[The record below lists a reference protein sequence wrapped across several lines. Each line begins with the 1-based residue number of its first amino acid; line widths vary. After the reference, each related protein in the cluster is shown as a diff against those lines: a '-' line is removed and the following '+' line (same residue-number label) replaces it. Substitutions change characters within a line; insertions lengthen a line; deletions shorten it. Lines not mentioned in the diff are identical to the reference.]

1 MATVPIPADNAC
13 MSWKFLLKRLA
24 RSFRARP
31 ATTVENSLIVAC
43 VNAYSSAYSWY
54 AYAFLG
60 KWSSGRKMATLAKLM
75 DNIDVTHPLDAG
87 LETALD
93 NLCNGLD
100 IKRYTA

>member
-24 RSFRARP
+24 RSFRTRP
-31 ATTVENSLIVAC
+31 ATTAENNLIVAA
-43 VNAYSSAYSWY
+43 VSAYGAAYSWY
-54 AYAFLG
+54 AYEFFG
-60 KWSSGRKMATLAKLM
+60 KWSSGRKMSTLAKLM
-75 DNIDVTHPLDAG
+75 DNIDVTKPLNAG